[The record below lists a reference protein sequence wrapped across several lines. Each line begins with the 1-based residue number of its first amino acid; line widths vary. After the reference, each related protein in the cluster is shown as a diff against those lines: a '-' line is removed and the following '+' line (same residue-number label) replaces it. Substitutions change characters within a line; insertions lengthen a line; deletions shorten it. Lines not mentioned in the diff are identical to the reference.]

1 MKTEV
6 KFDGA
11 ARVDAP
17 QATMAKHADADSTVR
32 WEAVR
37 RMRLPHRV
45 GVPLSSSG
53 VSGDGCIG
61 TVFRAE
67 QR

>member
-11 ARVDAP
+11 TRADAP
-17 QATMAKHADADSTVR
+17 QAAMAKLADADASVR

-37 RMRLPHRV
+37 RVRLPHRV

-67 QR
+67 

>member
-11 ARVDAP
+11 TRTDAP
-17 QATMAKHADADSTVR
+17 QATIAKHADADASVR
-32 WEAVR
+32 WQAVR
-37 RMRLPHRV
+37 RVRLPHRV

-53 VSGDGCIG
+53 VSGDSCIG
-61 TVFRAE
+61 TVFRAD